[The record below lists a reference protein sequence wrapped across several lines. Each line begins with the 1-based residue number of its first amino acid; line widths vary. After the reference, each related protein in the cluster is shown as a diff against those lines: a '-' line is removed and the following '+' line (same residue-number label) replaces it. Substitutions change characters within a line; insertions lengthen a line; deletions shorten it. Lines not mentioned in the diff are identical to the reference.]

1 MRHVIGAVVASV
13 LLLSSPTWAA
23 AAEPAND
30 EQKTLYALGV
40 ALSPFPIVAVILMLT
55 SGRGRANGP
64 AFAVGWVL
72 GLAAVVGIL
81 LAIAGWI
88 RIEPGGDGPSTTAS
102 VVRLALGIGLLV
114 LAIRK
119 WQSRPT
125 DDETA
130 PMPGWM
136 TSIERAGPINAVV
149 IGLVLSGLNPK
160 NLMFNLIAGTA
171 IASSE
176 ASTSG
181 EIVAWIAYIVIASLS
196 VIGPVAWYLAAP
208 ASASAR
214 LDQPRRWLV
223 QHSTAM
229 VAVTVLLIGVSQI
242 GKAIG
247 ELG

>member
-1 MRHVIGAVVASV
+1 MAEAIGEI
-13 LLLSSPTWAA
+13 LTP
-23 AAEPAND
+23 
-30 EQKTLYALGV
+30 ALGV

-88 RIEPGGDGPSTTAS
+88 GIEPGGDGPSTTAS

-149 IGLVLSGLNPK
+149 IGLAAAGLPKDQRNRASPVLSSRQGL
-160 NLMFNLIAGTA
+160 LCQLLRATA
-171 IASSE
+171 
-176 ASTSG
+176 
-181 EIVAWIAYIVIASLS
+181 
-196 VIGPVAWYLAAP
+196 
-208 ASASAR
+208 R
-214 LDQPRRWLV
+214 
-223 QHSTAM
+223 
-229 VAVTVLLIGVSQI
+229 
-242 GKAIG
+242 
-247 ELG
+247 